1 MDISTQ
7 FNIKK
12 KTKTYGKL
20 TNKLVITELSI
31 ALQETA
37 RWLALQRLPK
47 NLNFGRHG
55 NNLP

>member
-12 KTKTYGKL
+12 KTKAYGKL
-20 TNKLVITELSI
+20 TNKLVITELSN

-37 RWLALQRLPK
+37 HWLALQIPK
-47 NLNFGRHG
+47 ESEFWKTWK
-55 NNLP
+55 